1 MTPVEEIQKEENRET
16 DCESVKLEWAE
27 ASKTGRV
34 SADLMQKALKCKLVP
49 EEKVKGMPNMETSL
63 PPRED
68 NPLAGEDKEL
78 GMAELIMAYDPWTGE
93 TDFTPD
99 TYDPSADIEKA
110 AQEQLSTPEPEYVQD
125 SNGNWYFTENTPSG
139 GISQATANPNY
150 GQWNGQI
157 VSKVPDATHTIMI
170 KLPSGKDEKTGQVNY
185 SIFYMDKEGFD
196 ASSEVFSKMY
206 SGEAGGEGGRIL
218 NQINPNYFGG
228 ETQKPSDMGNMEWHY
243 KYGDGMYSNTFN
255 PERFYFNPDDK
266 GNAGQT
272 SSPYARISNRG
283 NMTPEVVKSNRP
295 FYDVSGIDKY
305 TNQDELKYKNRLMQ
319 MAEVVSPGQDTP
331 MGAAVDQSQGA
342 SQEVDEQVQEQL
354 KEAISQAGFNVVD
367 IAMSPE
373 GKILVTVGQFED
385 SYIENA
391 QYFEMDFELAEPMKC
406 RRRFK
411 AIAVTPGMY
420 KAKDGTLVELSSQQ
434 LNDIAGLFRNKPLV
448 LVDHDLA
455 RPDSTHEGKNVG
467 FVEDSWY
474 DPDYDAVIYKGVLGE
489 DLDLAAIAGSSI
501 KLTHGKTPM
510 GRHIALIPKCVMGKA
525 CYAPQDPNAV
535 ILENAQKIGER

>member
-1 MTPVEEIQKEENRET
+1 MTPVEEIPKEANRET

-49 EEKVKGMPNMETSL
+49 KEKVKGMPNMETSL

-78 GMAELIMAYDPWTGE
+78 GMAELIMAYDSWTGE

-110 AQEQLSTPEPEYVQD
+110 AQEQLSTPEPEYTQD
-125 SNGNWYFTENTPSG
+125 SNGNWVATSSDTGNEFNPFNDSFVGTGKPYTPTPENRQPTSG
-139 GISQATANPNY
+139 TYEKDGNTYTFNPTGY
-150 GQWNGQI
+150 TVKTKDGAKYQI
-157 VSKVPDATHTIMI
+157 TYYDKDGKPTSADKAVSTGSRDLGGLGTNPDAV
-170 KLPSGKDEKTGQVNY
+170 D
-185 SIFYMDKEGFD
+185 
-196 ASSEVFSKMY
+196 SS
-206 SGEAGGEGGRIL
+206 RIT
-218 NQINPNYFGG
+218 NMINPNYFSGQAP
-228 ETQKPSDMGNMEWHY
+228 QKPSDMGNMEWHY

-272 SSPYARISNRG
+272 SSPYARIGNRG
-283 NMTPEVVKSNRP
+283 NMTPEFVKSNRP

-474 DPDYDAVIYKGVLGE
+474 DPDYDAVVYKR
-489 DLDLAAIAGSSI
+489 SF
-501 KLTHGKTPM
+501 
-510 GRHIALIPKCVMGKA
+510 R
-525 CYAPQDPNAV
+525 
-535 ILENAQKIGER
+535 